1 MTLGIDVSP
10 LFSEMCLVISI
21 DQLSYT
27 KDIISKKMIYF
38 YLINYAETNPSLAL
52 MAINSFKK
60 DCEDK
65 DVKIKGL
72 ALRSLCSL
80 KFDGV
85 YDYAKGHVLLM
96 LNDHDPY
103 IRNIA
108 INGCLKLHY
117 LNPKF
122 VEGAHLLP
130 QKMTLLTF
138 FTTSSRTL
146 TQVWWFRPST
156 RSTK

>member
-1 MTLGIDVSP
+1 MFGRHS
-10 LFSEMCLVISI
+10 F

-38 YLINYAETNPSLAL
+38 YLINYAENNPHLAL

-80 KFDGV
+80 KFEGV
-85 YDYAKGHVLLM
+85 FDYVKDHVLTM
-96 LNDHDPY
+96 LNDNDPY
-103 IRNIA
+103 VRNIA

-117 LNPKF
+117 LNSEF
-122 VEGAHLLP
+122 VDG
-130 QKMTLLTF
+130 
-138 FTTSSRTL
+138 
-146 TQVWWFRPST
+146 RPE
-156 RSTK
+156 